1 MYDLFSGDQLVIVG
15 RYRKHGRYPDSIDRR
30 PSWAKN
36 RSTRSTTNFRNR
48 PVVART
54 YSSSGYGRRVES
66 GKLSTRLISHGEN
79 RELVDELITLS
90 KRHGILTPY
99 TAYLAEE
106 QTDLNNV
113 QLGRQVTR
121 EQLRRLEEEVGEMAF
136 EQRSMKSSFRFA
148 DRAAAPASG
157 LNMPSD
163 TSGLGGAPQDAGLRL
178 SMGRGMRG
186 AGVAGKS
193 QLTEDGVESWT
204 EPVKRIGAKT
214 FYLRDGRYIDSQA
227 TDKQIADAI
236 TIEQFSD
243 AYFDLLEKVDES
255 TGLYFAEDREVLV
268 ILSRKAYRIT
278 LAKVKE

>member
-15 RYRKHGRYPDSIDRR
+15 RYRKHGGIQIRLTGNHLG
-30 PSWAKN
+30 KEQ
-36 RSTRSTTNFRNR
+36 
-48 PVVART
+48 V
-54 YSSSGYGRRVES
+54 YSFDDELPKQTGS
-66 GKLSTRLISHGEN
+66 GKNVFVERLWATRRIGQIIDEIDLHGEN